1 MLMKKTL
8 TWVAVAAIILVVYL
22 IAVKSLILPWVGDQ
36 VAAIMVGTIGL
47 VSGLFL
53 KKKRSA

>member
-1 MLMKKTL
+1 MKKTL
-8 TWVAVAAIILVVYL
+8 TWVAVAVIILVLYL
-22 IAVKSLILPWVGDQ
+22 VAAKSLILPWVGDK
-36 VAAIMVGTIGL
+36 VAAIIVGTIGL